1 MTQQLQIARQPILN
15 SEKEIFGYE
24 FFYRNDDGSRGFDD
38 PRAATSSVLVNII
51 NQVGIKKSVGDAKAF
66 INLSSELLLTDII
79 PTLPKNR
86 FVFEL
91 SENIIITQ
99 RERESIRQ
107 FYESGY
113 DFALDNVSFSDIYL
127 ENFSSI
133 FPYITYAKFNTTAID
148 IEQLPLKIAP
158 YKKMTLIAQRVEI
171 PEVFEAYKR
180 LGFTYFQGYFFAKPN
195 IIQQNRLDPRHL
207 GVIRLFNML
216 QSNTP
221 IDQVTKE
228 FERHNELTMQLLQY
242 LNSATTF
249 ELHDVDSVRDI
260 IKLIGKKKL
269 LQWLLMIIYSKS
281 GKNVNTT
288 KSPLSLM
295 VQNRIDIMH
304 GILDLIHP
312 YDYELMLEQT
322 RLIALLSLLESVFN
336 VPMSVI
342 LTSIDVDD
350 TIKDALIS
358 HSGKLGRIYAIT
370 LSLEKREFA
379 TAQILLQSYKLSM
392 DDIKDL
398 LYKTLQSD

>member
-1 MTQQLQIARQPILN
+1 
-15 SEKEIFGYE
+15 
-24 FFYRNDDGSRGFDD
+24 
-38 PRAATSSVLVNII
+38 
-51 NQVGIKKSVGDAKAF
+51 
-66 INLSSELLLTDII
+66 
-79 PTLPKNR
+79 
-86 FVFEL
+86 
-91 SENIIITQ
+91 
-99 RERESIRQ
+99 
-107 FYESGY
+107 
-113 DFALDNVSFSDIYL
+113 
-127 ENFSSI
+127 
-133 FPYITYAKFNTTAID
+133 
-148 IEQLPLKIAP
+148 
-158 YKKMTLIAQRVEI
+158 MTLIAQRVEI
-171 PEVFEAYKR
+171 PEVFDAYKK
-180 LGFTYFQGYFFAKPN
+180 LGFNYFQGYFFAKPN

-216 QSNTP
+216 QSDTP

-260 IKLIGKKKL
+260 IKLVGKKKL

-281 GKNVNTT
+281 GKNISTT

-304 GILDLIHP
+304 GIVDLIHP
-312 YDYELMLEQT
+312 DEYEHMVEQT

-342 LTSIDVDD
+342 LGSIDVDD

-392 DDIKDL
+392 DDIKGL
-398 LYKTLQSD
+398 LYKTLHSD